1 MDIVRERTL
10 RPPTPDS
17 PAPID
22 GVEPPPLPTA
32 VPPTPPTLPEYEIP
46 VSKGYGPL
54 RLCNQS
60 YNVHLLTKKQ
70 QLDDNRRMG
79 MLIWILILG
88 TALRPLLTLKIDTA
102 IRLFLKIEMHNFD

>member
-54 RLCNQS
+54 RIDKGSPRGAL
-60 YNVHLLTKKQ
+60 Y
-70 QLDDNRRMG
+70 
-79 MLIWILILG
+79 LG
-88 TALRPLLTLKIDTA
+88 TCIHNNGSCNGTLYIS
-102 IRLFLKIEMHNFD
+102 